1 MAEEERFLQQ
11 VREHQRIIHR
21 LVGLYA
27 VDKDERKDLEQE
39 TLLQCWKAWPGFR
52 GDAKFSTWLYR
63 ICLNTILTQK
73 RRPQVVQRH
82 DGLDQLPSASDDPS
96 HRQDDSER
104 LHRAMRQLSE
114 TDRAMLS
121 MHLEG
126 FDHAEIAEVIGIT
139 ANNVGVKLHR
149 IKNRLA
155 ELLQAH

>member
-1 MAEEERFLQQ
+1 MADEERFLQL

-27 VDKDERKDLEQE
+27 NDRDQRKDLEQE
-39 TLLQCWKAWPGFR
+39 TLLQAWKGWPTYR

-82 DGLDQLPSASDDPS
+82 DGLDQLRSATDDPT

-104 LHRAMRQLSE
+104 LHRAMCQLNE
-114 TDRAMLS
+114 TDRAMMS

-126 FDHAEIAEVIGIT
+126 FDQAEIAEMTGIT
-139 ANNVGVKLHR
+139 ANNVGVKMHR
-149 IKNRLA
+149 IKKRLA
-155 ELLQAH
+155 DLLQPH

>member
-1 MAEEERFLQQ
+1 MGDEQRFLQL

-27 VDKDERKDLEQE
+27 VDNEERKDLEQE
-39 TLLQCWKAWPGFR
+39 TLLQAWKGWPSYR

-73 RRPQVVQRH
+73 RRPKVVQRH
-82 DGLDQLPSASDDPS
+82 NGLEDLHTHAEDPGPRSDESQRLQL
-96 HRQDDSER
+96 
-104 LHRAMRQLSE
+104 AMRALPE
-114 TDRAMLS
+114 TDRALLS

-149 IKNRLA
+149 IKQRLS
-155 ELLQAH
+155 ELLNSQ